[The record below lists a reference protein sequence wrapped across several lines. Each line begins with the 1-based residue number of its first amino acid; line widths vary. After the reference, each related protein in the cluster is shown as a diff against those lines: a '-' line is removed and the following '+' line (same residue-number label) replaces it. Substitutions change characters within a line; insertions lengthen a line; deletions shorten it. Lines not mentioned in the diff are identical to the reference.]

1 MQPFIEYFLFNM
13 IFHPCRNS
21 LLATFTVD
29 NKTVVAASP
38 GTLNQ
43 LNVDDTFFLGGIPT
57 EGGDLS
63 EYDDVLDGIYMKGF
77 FGCISQLEVNG
88 VSFDVEADALM
99 GSDVA
104 SCDDCLGNLK
114 NL

>member
-1 MQPFIEYFLFNM
+1 MFLYD
-13 IFHPCRNS
+13 ISPRNS
-21 LLATFTVD
+21 LLATLTVD

-38 GTLNQ
+38 GTSNK

-57 EGGDLS
+57 EGGDLRA
-63 EYDDVLDGIYMKGF
+63 YDVLDGIYMKGF

-104 SCDDCLGNLK
+104 SCDDSLGNLG